1 MRENVCSKQF
11 FYKSDKLALSVCGS
25 AVSISPSDRQDRR
38 SYAKIDLFIAESPS
52 LVQRGCTTGHKT
64 WYSHGNI
71 SCSVMRPYIQSADL
85 GPGYTNLDFSPNSK
99 ATQICVWLPRN
110 CRFIRALAFC
120 QPLFLPFC
128 RFSRWTTKKY

>member
-52 LVQRGCTTGHKT
+52 LVQGGCTTGHKT
-64 WYSHGNI
+64 WYSHGNSNAALYTI
-71 SCSVMRPYIQSADL
+71 RRPRARIHKPRLLSQLQS
-85 GPGYTNLDFSPNSK
+85 YTDMCVITSK
-99 ATQICVWLPRN
+99 L
-110 CRFIRALAFC
+110 
-120 QPLFLPFC
+120 
-128 RFSRWTTKKY
+128 